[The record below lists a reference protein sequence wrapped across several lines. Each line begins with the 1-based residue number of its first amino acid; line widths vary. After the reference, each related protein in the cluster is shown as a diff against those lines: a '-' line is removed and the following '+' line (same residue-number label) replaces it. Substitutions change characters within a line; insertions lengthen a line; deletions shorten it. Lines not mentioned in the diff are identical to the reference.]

1 LFNKE
6 LSGKMIFATHN
17 LVSDRSF
24 NEFQL
29 ILCRNVLIYFDKEL
43 QDRVLTLFDQ
53 SLESLGFLALGSKE
67 TLRFSPI
74 SNHYIQLDKEKIWR
88 KKSS

>member
-1 LFNKE
+1 
-6 LSGKMIFATHN
+6 
-17 LVSDRSF
+17 
-24 NEFQL
+24 
-29 ILCRNVLIYFDKEL
+29 VLIYFDKEL